1 MYNALIVNKNFFV
14 IIWPVE
20 KIAVSL
26 LSKVPILENIYKNF
40 NMSVM
45 YKTNELSEKNQM
57 YWSTARN
64 EKPVYKNFAA
74 SKMSSAV
81 KPNSIVEFT
90 DFMGRKHKVSVRN
103 NSELKKQ
110 MKFFAE
116 LKKESLTIKNIIAQ
130 YPIKLGRIEKRFLS
144 EVRKELKSIGL
155 TKRAIEIVL
164 G

>member
-1 MYNALIVNKNFFV
+1 
-14 IIWPVE
+14 
-20 KIAVSL
+20 
-26 LSKVPILENIYKNF
+26 
-40 NMSVM
+40 MSVM
-45 YKTNELSEKNQM
+45 YKTNELSQKNQM
-57 YWSTARN
+57 FWSTARN
-64 EKPVYKNFAA
+64 EKPVYKMFAA

-90 DFMGRKHKVSVRN
+90 DFMGRTHKVAVRN

-130 YPIKLGRIEKRFLS
+130 YPINMGRIEKRFLS
-144 EVRKELKSIGL
+144 EVRKELKGIGL
-155 TKRAIEIVL
+155 SKRAIEIVL